1 MAIRRF
7 KVTPTISTS
16 QYAANEVVGSLLTF
30 SGILSGTLQS
40 ITICDNDAENV
51 DYFIVFFDSA
61 PTSIADNATYDLADA
76 DLDKIIYQDGLT
88 SAANRQA
95 FSDNAY
101 YYIYGLSVPI
111 QTTTGK
117 LYAFLITTGTPTYT
131 ATDDITVTLQIK
143 DFDTVRNF
151 EI

>member
-40 ITICDNDAENV
+40 ITICDNAGLSV
-51 DYFIVFFDSA
+51 DYFIVLFDSA
-61 PTSIADNATYDLADA
+61 PTSINDNATYDLEDR
-76 DLDKIIYQDGLT
+76 DLDKIIYQDSLAA
-88 SAANRQA
+88 SATRQG
-95 FSDNAY
+95 FHDNAY
-101 YYIYGLSVPI
+101 SYIYGRSVPI

-117 LYAFLITTGTPTYT
+117 LYAFLITTGTPTYA

-151 EI
+151 EV